1 MPNNTINAIIKLRN
15 DSVANWTTN
24 NPVLQQG
31 EVGIS
36 FDPNPTANTYEVNF
50 KIGDGTTAWNSLS
63 YMIPDPQTLPVPDGT
78 SIVEDNN
85 TWSIAGYDEA
95 LADQFPV
102 KNDQDEIEWT
112 SLPTHFADIDTMY
125 AAYSTLGTAAFKDV
139 ATSGDASTTQVVMGN
154 DSRLTDARNA
164 ADVYDWAKAATKPT
178 YTADETGAVATTANQ
193 SLTTTQ
199 QGNARDNIGL
209 GTAAVLDVATTGDAS
224 TTQVVKGDDSR
235 LTDARNAAD
244 VYDWAKAATKPTYT
258 AAEVGA
264 LNVST
269 KYGADI
275 AMSIDSSTYVVTVG
289 LKDQDGNALGT
300 AKTIDLPLESVVV
313 GGSYDAET
321 KKVILTLQSGDT
333 VEFSVADLIDGLQSE
348 ITAQNPLDADLVDDS
363 TSTNKFTTAA
373 DITKLA
379 GVETGA
385 QVNDIETISTAD
397 GALTITNKGVTVPT
411 ASASVV
417 GLVKGSAA
425 GDKVAVGNDG
435 TMEVNSLSTDKLTQ
449 GTNTLIFDCGSS
461 S

>member
-1 MPNNTINAIIKLRN
+1 MANRTINTRIVLKN
-15 DSVANWTTN
+15 DSKTNWTTN
-24 NPVLQQG
+24 DPVLLKG
-31 EVGIS
+31 EFGIE
-36 FDPNPTANTYEVNF
+36 FDPNATANNYKVNF
-50 KIGDGTTAWNSLS
+50 KIGDGVHNWSDLPYQIA
-63 YMIPDPQTLPVPDGT
+63 DPVTLPVPDGT
-78 SIVEDNN
+78 TIVDDNG
-85 TWSIAGYDEA
+85 TWKLAGYDA
-95 LADQFPV
+95 ASAGTFPV
-102 KNDQDEIEWT
+102 KRIVNNVASIEWVA
-112 SLPTHFADIDTMY
+112 LPTHFADIDTMY
-125 AAYSTLGTAAFKDV
+125 SKLDGIEAGAQVNTVTSV
-139 ATSGDASTTQVVMGN
+139 AG
-154 DSRLTDARNA
+154 
-164 ADVYDWAKAATKPT
+164 K
-178 YTADETGAVATTANQ
+178 TGAVTLDKADVGLGNVGNFKAVSTVASQDLSTTE
-193 SLTTTQ
+193 

-258 AAEVGA
+258 AAEVDA
-264 LNVST
+264 LSIST

-313 GGSYDAET
+313 GGSYDAQT
-321 KKVILTLQSGDT
+321 KKVVLTLQSGDT

-348 ITAQNPLDADLVDDS
+348 ITAQNMLDADLVDDS

-385 QVNDIETISTAD
+385 EVNVLESVSTAD
-397 GALTITNKGVTVPT
+397 GALTITSKGVTIPT
-411 ASASVV
+411 ATASVQ
-417 GLVKGSAA
+417 GTVKGSTA
-425 GDKVAVGNDG
+425 GNKVAVGNDG

-449 GTNTLIFDCGSS
+449 GTDVLVFDCGDSS
-461 S
+461 NLS

>member
-1 MPNNTINAIIKLRN
+1 MANKTISTRIVLKN
-15 DSVANWTTN
+15 DSKTNWTTN
-24 NPVLQQG
+24 DPVLRKG
-31 EVGIS
+31 EFGVE
-36 FDPNPTANTYEVNF
+36 FDPNATANNYKVNF
-50 KIGDGTTAWNSLS
+50 KIGDGVHNWSDLPYQIT
-63 YMIPDPQTLPVPDGT
+63 DPVTLPVPDGT

-102 KNDQDEIEWT
+102 KNDQGEIEWT

-125 AAYSTLGTAAFKDV
+125 AAYSTLGTAATKDV
-139 ATSGDASTTQVVMGN
+139 ATSGDASATQVVMGN
-154 DSRLTDARNA
+154 DSRLTN
-164 ADVYDWAKAATKPT
+164 
-178 YTADETGAVATTANQ
+178 
-193 SLTTTQ
+193 
-199 QGNARDNIGL
+199 
-209 GTAAVLDVATTGDAS
+209 
-224 TTQVVKGDDSR
+224 
-235 LTDARNAAD
+235 ARNAAD

-264 LNVST
+264 LSIST
-269 KYGADI
+269 QYGADI

-289 LKDQDGNALGT
+289 LKDQDGNTLGT

-373 DITKLA
+373 DITKLT
-379 GVETGA
+379 GVESGA
-385 QVNDIETISTAD
+385 EVNVLESVSTAD
-397 GALTITNKGVTVPT
+397 GALTITSKGVTIPT
-411 ASASVV
+411 ATASVQ
-417 GLVKGSAA
+417 GTVKGSAA
-425 GDKVAVGNDG
+425 GNKVAVGNDG

-449 GTNTLIFDCGSS
+449 GTDVLVFDCGDSS
-461 S
+461 N

>member
-15 DSVANWTTN
+15 DSAANWTTN

-50 KIGDGTTAWNSLS
+50 KIGDGTTAWNSLA

-102 KNDQDEIEWT
+102 KNEQDEIEWT

-125 AAYSTLGTAAFKDV
+125 AAYSTLGTAAFKNV

-178 YTADETGAVATTANQ
+178 YTA
-193 SLTTTQ
+193 
-199 QGNARDNIGL
+199 
-209 GTAAVLDVATTGDAS
+209 
-224 TTQVVKGDDSR
+224 
-235 LTDARNAAD
+235 
-244 VYDWAKAATKPTYT
+244 
-258 AAEVGA
+258 AEVGA
-264 LNVST
+264 VPTTDVGAANGVAELDANGKVPASQLPSYVDDVVEGYYNTTDGKFYEESTYTTEITGETGKIYVSLDT
-269 KYGADI
+269 DKTYRWSGSAFVVISETLALGETSSTAYRGDRGKT
-275 AMSIDSSTYVVTVG
+275 AYDHSQTAHAPANAEANAIDSVSINGTALTPDAS
-289 LKDQDGNALGT
+289 KDVNIPVAGASALG
-300 AKTIDLPLESVVV
+300 VVK
-313 GGSYDAET
+313 S
-321 KKVILTLQSGDT
+321 S
-333 VEFSVADLIDGLQSE
+333 S
-348 ITAQNPLDADLVDDS
+348 
-363 TSTNKFTTAA
+363 
-373 DITKLA
+373 
-379 GVETGA
+379 
-385 QVNDIETISTAD
+385 
-397 GALTITNKGVTVPT
+397 
-411 ASASVV
+411 
-417 GLVKGSAA
+417 A
-425 GDKVAVGNDG
+425 GDQVAVGNDG